1 MKQQRPIGITIY
13 VLIGILYGICFLFLS
28 IVYFIFRTSF
38 ALFEETSTYL
48 YYIASFICFVV
59 GACFFTSSLAL
70 FFQRKLWARTLF
82 LWAVVMG
89 MSVEI
94 WLFVRDIIRNTR
106 LEVSLIDLQSTL
118 ELMVVLTLSLIA
130 FWYFNRK
137 NVREYLSSK
146 EQVND

>member
-1 MKQQRPIGITIY
+1 MKQKRPIGLTIY
-13 VLIGILYGICFLFLS
+13 ILLGILCGICFLFLS
-28 IVYFIFRTSF
+28 ITYFIFRTCF
-38 ALFEETSTYL
+38 ALFNETSTYL
-48 YYIASFICFVV
+48 YYIVSFILFVV
-59 GACFFTSSLAL
+59 GSCFFISSLAL

-82 LWAVVMG
+82 LWAVAMG
-89 MSVEI
+89 MSVEV

-106 LEVSLIDLQSTL
+106 LEVSLIDLQSAL

-137 NVREYLSSK
+137 NMREYLSSK